1 MPIEKWKYFKNWVNE
16 NKIFQKLTKLMPGAW
31 FTFNLKKKK
40 TFSTLIDA
48 NEKSMLSNFWFQHYV
63 EIFDEH

>member
-1 MPIEKWKYFKNWVNE
+1 MKEKLLV
-16 NKIFQKLTKLMPGAW
+16 KIFQKLTKLMPGAW

-48 NEKSMLSNFWFQHYV
+48 NEKSMLSNF
-63 EIFDEH
+63 